1 MSPLSSMAVPGSPG
15 LGCCQPGV
23 AAECPFGPR
32 KALPLCPWGTCLL
45 PHLLSGTET
54 GLPGDT
60 LGGSECITQLLWVV
74 RAPPVASCFWAALGP
89 SVTAPGPVCGH
100 HTLLK
105 PDNHGLRRVGLS
117 VSVPGQKLRL
127 RLSLQ
132 GLSLGIM
139 AMTHGDTPRPGC
151 GAATESQGP
160 LERLEPPCGP
170 TLLGPLTVPLSRA
183 ALQPLSPGTRT
194 DKRPLPCR
202 LLPQGCL
209 PQACPQA
216 QGCVGIVLPLLLPR
230 HCGLWSSCRYPP
242 GGWAQS
248 GQRPGPAP
256 LSACLRLHP
265 CPHPPPTGHDGACPL
280 ELRRLE
286 RPSLCRCWV
295 REQSPSFSPAPQAV
309 ASLGSWGPCRCPW

>member
-1 MSPLSSMAVPGSPG
+1 MWGRRRVPGSHG
-15 LGCCQPGV
+15 E
-23 AAECPFGPR
+23 A
-32 KALPLCPWGTCLL
+32 
-45 PHLLSGTET
+45 
-54 GLPGDT
+54 
-60 LGGSECITQLLWVV
+60 
-74 RAPPVASCFWAALGP
+74 RA
-89 SVTAPGPVCGH
+89 
-100 HTLLK
+100 
-105 PDNHGLRRVGLS
+105 
-117 VSVPGQKLRL
+117 
-127 RLSLQ
+127 
-132 GLSLGIM
+132 
-139 AMTHGDTPRPGC
+139 
-151 GAATESQGP
+151 
-160 LERLEPPCGP
+160 PCGP

-216 QGCVGIVLPLLLPR
+216 QGCMGTVLPLLLP
-230 HCGLWSSCRYPP
+230 GLCASWSSCRYLP
-242 GGWAQS
+242 GGRAQT
-248 GQRPGPAP
+248 GQRPGPAL
-256 LSACLRLHP
+256 LSACLGLHP

>member
-1 MSPLSSMAVPGSPG
+1 MSPLSSIAVPGSPG

-127 RLSLQ
+127 RLRLSLQ

-151 GAATESQGP
+151 GAATESRGP

-170 TLLGPLTVPLSRA
+170 TLLGPF
-183 ALQPLSPGTRT
+183 
-194 DKRPLPCR
+194 
-202 LLPQGCL
+202 
-209 PQACPQA
+209 
-216 QGCVGIVLPLLLPR
+216 
-230 HCGLWSSCRYPP
+230 PP
-242 GGWAQS
+242 
-248 GQRPGPAP
+248 
-256 LSACLRLHP
+256 
-265 CPHPPPTGHDGACPL
+265 DGKIAD
-280 ELRRLE
+280 
-286 RPSLCRCWV
+286 
-295 REQSPSFSPAPQAV
+295 
-309 ASLGSWGPCRCPW
+309 ASL